1 MKRIMKLLFF
11 LPLLIIFLQSCKV
24 EQNHKVASDHF
35 DFIELGDGIYSCIHK
50 FGGKA
55 TCNVGVVDNGKE
67 TIIFDSFL
75 SPSVM
80 KELLD
85 HIDNLDMS
93 PIKYV
98 ANSHYH
104 NDHVRGNQVFS
115 NDVEIISTTKTKEL
129 IKVWEPQNI
138 AYEKENAPARF
149 AYYDSLFN
157 AFDGDKGSREY
168 QQILMW
174 RPYYETLSKSHT
186 EIKTRLPD
194 LLVDSLQNF
203 DGPDRS
209 IQLISKGPGHT
220 ESDLV
225 MYLPDDQ
232 ILFTGDLIFNQ
243 RHPYVPH
250 GDISK
255 WKGWLDDLNS
265 LNAKT
270 VIPGHGQPGT
280 NALIG
285 QMKNYLLDL
294 EMSATNLIK
303 NDQSI
308 DSVDISFIPDQ
319 YKDWW
324 FDRFYVWNL
333 QFVYESIQKNDLE

>member
-1 MKRIMKLLFF
+1 
-11 LPLLIIFLQSCKV
+11 V
-24 EQNHKVASDHF
+24 EQNHEVESDHF
-35 DFIELGDGIYSCIHK
+35 DFIELEDGVYSCIHK

-75 SPSVM
+75 SPTVM

-85 HIDNLDMS
+85 HLNKLDLS

-98 ANSHYH
+98 VNSHYH

-115 NDVEIISTTKTKEL
+115 NDVRIISTTKTKEL
-129 IKVWEPQNI
+129 IEEEEPLNI
-138 AYEKENAPARF
+138 EFEKENAPARF

-157 AFDGDKGSREY
+157 AFDGDKQSREY
-168 QQILMW
+168 KQILMW
-174 RPYYETLSKSHT
+174 RPYYETLSNSHA
-186 EIKTRLPD
+186 EVQTRLPD
-194 LLVDSLQNF
+194 LPVDSFQNF
-203 DGPDRS
+203 DGPERG

-225 MYLPDDQ
+225 MYLPYDQ
-232 ILFTGDLIFNQ
+232 IVFTGDLIFNKC
-243 RHPYVPH
+243 HPYVPH
-250 GDISK
+250 GDILK
-255 WKGWLDDLNS
+255 WKEWLDFLNS
-265 LNAKT
+265 LNVKT

-285 QMKNYLLDL
+285 QMKHYLLDL
-294 EMSATNLIK
+294 EISASNLSK

-308 DSVDISFIPDQ
+308 DSVDVSFIPDQ

-333 QFVYESIQKNDLE
+333 QFAYASIQKTDLE